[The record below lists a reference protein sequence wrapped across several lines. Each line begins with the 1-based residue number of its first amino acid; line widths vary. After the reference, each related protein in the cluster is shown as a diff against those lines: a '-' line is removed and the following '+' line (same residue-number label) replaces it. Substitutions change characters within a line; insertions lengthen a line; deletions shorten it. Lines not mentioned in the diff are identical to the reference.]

1 MDTVSFDNLAVVAAV
16 AFVAPL
22 LLGLVPA
29 LRVPSVLLEIGA
41 GVVLGPSV
49 LGWAEADA
57 AVNVLALIGVGFLLL
72 LAGLEIEVDRLRGAV
87 LRLALTGFAVSF
99 AIAVAV
105 GYGLDAAGIVGA
117 PFLVAV
123 ILSATSLAVV
133 LPLLKDAGLAGSAF
147 GQMVIAAASMA
158 DVATVILL
166 SLFFSEQTTGV
177 GVRLALFALFGLL
190 CVRTGIAIAAGA
202 RVPSVSAALLR
213 LQDTTAQIRVRGAF
227 VLLMVFSIIAQRFGL
242 EAILGTFLAGMLLK
256 LADRDDAMTHS
267 HFHEKLT
274 EAGFGFFIP
283 VFFVASGL
291 RLDAGALV
299 SESSTLL
306 HVPVLVAAIYLI
318 RGLPA
323 VLYSGLL
330 GTRRAVAAGLL
341 QSTTLSF
348 VLIASQIG
356 QELGLLGASDV
367 AALTAAAL
375 VSVLINPVVA
385 LAVLGTSGEAPSDAL
400 ATASP

>member
-1 MDTVSFDNLAVVAAV
+1 MDAVSFDNLAAVAAV

-22 LLGLVPA
+22 VLGLAPA

-41 GVVLGPSV
+41 GVALGPSV
-49 LGWAEADA
+49 LGWVEADA
-57 AVNVLALIGVGFLLL
+57 AVNVLSLIGVGFLLL

-99 AIAVAV
+99 GIAVAV
-105 GYGLDAAGIVGA
+105 GYGLDAVGVVGA

-133 LPLLKDAGLAGSAF
+133 LPLLKDTGLAGSPF
-147 GQMVIAAASMA
+147 GQMVIAAASIA
-158 DVATVILL
+158 DVATVIML
-166 SLFFSEQTTGV
+166 SLFFSEETAGV
-177 GVRLALFALFGLL
+177 GVRLALFALFGLV
-190 CVRTGIAIAAGA
+190 CVGAGIAIAVGA
-202 RVPSVSAALLR
+202 RVPSLSAALLR

-227 VLLMVFSIIAQRFGL
+227 VLLMVFSILAQRFGL

-299 SESSTLL
+299 SDSSTLL
-306 HVPVLVAAIYLI
+306 HVPVLVVALYVI

-323 VLYSGLL
+323 LLYRGLL
-330 GTRRAVAAGLL
+330 GGRRALAAGLL

-356 QELGLLGASDV
+356 QELGLLGPSDV

-375 VSVLINPVVA
+375 VSVLVNPVVA
-385 LAVLGTSGEAPSDAL
+385 LAVLGVSGDEPSDAL

>member
-1 MDTVSFDNLAVVAAV
+1 MDAVSFDNLAAVAAV
-16 AFVAPL
+16 AFAAPL
-22 LLGLVPA
+22 LLGLAPA
-29 LRVPSVLLEIGA
+29 LRLPSVLVEIVA
-41 GVVLGPSV
+41 GIVLGPSV
-49 LGWAEADA
+49 LGWVEADA

-72 LAGLEIEVDRLRGAV
+72 LAGLEIDVDRLRGAV
-87 LRLALTGFAVSF
+87 LRLALAGFAVSF

-105 GYGLDAAGIVGA
+105 GYALDAAGIVGA

-133 LPLLKDAGLAGSAF
+133 LPLLKDSGLAGSAF
-147 GQMVIAAASMA
+147 GQMVIAAASIA
-158 DVATVILL
+158 DVATVVLL
-166 SLFFSEQTTGV
+166 SLFFSEQTAGV
-177 GVRLALFALFGLL
+177 GVRLALFAAFGVL
-190 CVRTGIAIAAGA
+190 CIAGGLAIAAGG
-202 RVPSVSAALLR
+202 RVTAVSGALLR

-242 EAILGTFLAGMLLK
+242 EAILGTFLAGMMLK
-256 LADRDDAMTHS
+256 LADRDGAMTHS

-291 RLDAGALV
+291 RLDADALFAN
-299 SESSTLL
+299 SSTLL
-306 HVPVLVAAIYLI
+306 HVPVLVAALYLI

-323 VLYSGLL
+323 ILYVRLL
-330 GTRRAVAAGLL
+330 GGRRAVAAGLL

-356 QELGLLGASDV
+356 QELSLLGSSDV

-375 VSVLINPVVA
+375 VSVLVNPVAA
-385 LAVLGTSGEAPSDAL
+385 LAVLGVSGAEPSGAL
-400 ATASP
+400 ARTSP

>member
-1 MDTVSFDNLAVVAAV
+1 MDAVSFDNLAAVAAV

-22 LLGLVPA
+22 LLGLAPA

-41 GVVLGPSV
+41 GVALGPSV
-49 LGWAEADA
+49 LGWVEADA
-57 AVNVLALIGVGFLLL
+57 AVNVLSLIGVGFLLL
-72 LAGLEIEVDRLRGAV
+72 LAGLEIEVDRLRGPV

-99 AIAVAV
+99 AIAVAA

-133 LPLLKDAGLAGSAF
+133 LPLLKDTGLAASAF
-147 GQMVIAAASMA
+147 GQMVIAAASIA

-166 SLFFSEQTTGV
+166 SLFFSEETAGV
-177 GVRLALFALFGLL
+177 GVRLALFAIFGLV
-190 CVRTGIAIAAGA
+190 CVAAGIAIAAGA
-202 RVPSVSAALLR
+202 RVPSLSAALLR

-227 VLLMVFSIIAQRFGL
+227 VLLMAFSVIAQRFGL

-267 HFHEKLT
+267 HFHQKLT

-299 SESSTLL
+299 SNSSTLL
-306 HVPVLVAAIYLI
+306 HVPVLVAAIYVI

-323 VLYSGLL
+323 FLYAGLL
-330 GTRRAVAAGLL
+330 GARRALAAGLL

-356 QELGLLGASDV
+356 QELGLLGSSDV

-375 VSVLINPVVA
+375 VSVLVNPVVA
-385 LAVLGTSGEAPSDAL
+385 LAVLGTSDQAPSDAL

>member
-1 MDTVSFDNLAVVAAV
+1 MDTVSFDNLAAVAAV
-16 AFVAPL
+16 AFAAPL
-22 LLGLVPA
+22 LLGLAPA
-29 LRVPSVLLEIGA
+29 LRLPSVLVEIVA
-41 GVVLGPSV
+41 GIVLGPSV
-49 LGWAEADA
+49 LGWVEADA

-72 LAGLEIEVDRLRGAV
+72 LAGLEIDVDRLRGAV

-99 AIAVAV
+99 AIAVAA
-105 GYGLDAAGIVGA
+105 GYALDAAGIVGA

-133 LPLLKDAGLAGSAF
+133 LPLLKDSGLAGSAF
-147 GQMVIAAASMA
+147 GQMVIAAASIA
-158 DVATVILL
+158 DVATVVLL
-166 SLFFSEQTTGV
+166 SLFFSEQTAGV
-177 GVRLALFALFGLL
+177 GVRLALFAAFGVL
-190 CVRTGIAIAAGA
+190 CVAGGLAIAAGG
-202 RVPSVSAALLR
+202 RVTAVSAALLR

-227 VLLMVFSIIAQRFGL
+227 VLLMAFSIIAQRFGL
-242 EAILGTFLAGMLLK
+242 EAILGTFLAGMMLK
-256 LADRDDAMTHS
+256 LADRDGAMTHS

-291 RLDAGALV
+291 RLDADALF
-299 SESSTLL
+299 SNSSTLL
-306 HVPVLVAAIYLI
+306 HVPVLVAALYLI

-323 VLYSGLL
+323 ILYVRLL
-330 GTRRAVAAGLL
+330 GGRRAGAAGLL

-356 QELGLLGASDV
+356 QELGLLGSSDV

-375 VSVLINPVVA
+375 VSVLVNPVAA
-385 LAVLGTSGEAPSDAL
+385 LAVLGVSGAEPSGAL
-400 ATASP
+400 ARTSP